1 MENNFKHV
9 VLTLTVKVESLNEQ
23 LQMNLKGERTE
34 LKKQEILRLSALIY
48 EHETSILILKN
59 Q

>member
-1 MENNFKHV
+1 MGNFKHAI
-9 VLTLTVKVESLNEQ
+9 LTLTVKIESLNTQ

-34 LKKQEILRLSALIY
+34 LKKQEILRLSALIT
-48 EHETSILILKN
+48 EHETSIIILKN